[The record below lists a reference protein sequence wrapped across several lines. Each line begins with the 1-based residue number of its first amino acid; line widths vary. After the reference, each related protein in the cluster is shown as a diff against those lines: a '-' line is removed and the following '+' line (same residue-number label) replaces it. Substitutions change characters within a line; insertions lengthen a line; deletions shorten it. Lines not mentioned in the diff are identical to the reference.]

1 MAEVGDCIFCF
12 MSVKHSVLRF
22 TVPSDIFMCRFFPF
36 SLLHSI
42 CRTSSLIVMHSML
55 FLHCSVSSD
64 AEGPLPITGNIP
76 MDLSADDVLA
86 DPINLIAAVGMG
98 GEFMSNTGGGNSSVV
113 GGDRQGAA
121 LAFDAPSALVVEVLK
136 ELDKDYMA
144 LRSRLVSLIDQ
155 QTNSPKTR
163 EVEPEHAVQHSVALN
178 DMVEKKE
185 DEGKIEM
192 KKNEEEERKEEKGK
206 TENEPRSQQD
216 GSAVVTETADWDKV
230 LA

>member
-1 MAEVGDCIFCF
+1 
-12 MSVKHSVLRF
+12 
-22 TVPSDIFMCRFFPF
+22 
-36 SLLHSI
+36 
-42 CRTSSLIVMHSML
+42 
-55 FLHCSVSSD
+55 
-64 AEGPLPITGNIP
+64 

-98 GEFMSNTGGGNSSVV
+98 GEFMSTTGGRNSSVV

-155 QTNSPKTR
+155 QTKGPETR
-163 EVEPEHAVQHSVALN
+163 EVESEHAVQHSVALN
-178 DMVEKKE
+178 DMVEIKE
-185 DEGKIEM
+185 DEGMVEM

-206 TENEPRSQQD
+206 KENEPRSEQD
-216 GSAVVTETADWDKV
+216 GSAVATETADWDKA